1 MTVVGAWTREEVNDA
16 ARSLREL
23 AWGYQWPA
31 VVLEALDDEA
41 EQLRALRESQARLV
55 DSYTRMA
62 ETLAGA
68 GNMDAAADAL
78 DRAATFWEGFVRVAG
93 TLERRAELPALERA
107 ALYVYESTAD
117 LREYLGELAD
127 GAEEFGRRAADA
139 GRRAAQGVGAGAA
152 LVLVSAFLFLR
163 RNR

>member
-1 MTVVGAWTREEVNDA
+1 MTVVGAWTREEVTDA

-78 DRAATFWEGFVRVAG
+78 DRAATFWEGFVRAAES
-93 TLERRAELPALERA
+93 LERRAELPALDRA
-107 ALYVYESTAD
+107 SLYVYESTAD
-117 LREYLGELAD
+117 AREYLGELAE
-127 GAEEFGRRAADA
+127 GAADI

-152 LVLVSAFLFLR
+152 LVLVGAFLFLR
-163 RNR
+163 RGR